1 MHIKLKHFCEYSSL
15 WKISMNSTN
24 TTEMIIQWN
33 SMLIKKTP
41 LNCGRFKSCVEL
53 CRNFVER
60 CHLCDTLGSEDVS
73 QRAQSSLERIVNQ
86 SVRVLSDILFEH
98 IRVRHMHRFTSSLNM
113 FLNAF
118 IDDFLARFQPFFD
131 KLVKRKWL
139 DNNEA
144 YESIEMTIK
153 QHFKKFRRMDCPP
166 YQVWH
171 KCIPAHTRVHRL
183 IGWLVDWLI
192 DWLSDRHWWMRC
204 IGGSWLNMF
213 VPSWGGGSS
222 VRHSKWGREWL
233 SVCKMRPNSWRLF
246 LKIWS
251 VPLAFILCLTLSKK
265 LMMRRTFFSEYIVQK
280 HIYSINIKKY
290 CVNFCV
296 ENIYFLLLYISF
308 IPTLEYC

>member
-1 MHIKLKHFCEYSSL
+1 M
-15 WKISMNSTN
+15 
-24 TTEMIIQWN
+24 
-33 SMLIKKTP
+33 
-41 LNCGRFKSCVEL
+41 
-53 CRNFVER
+53 ER
-60 CHLCDTLGSEDVS
+60 CHLCDTLGSEDAS

-98 IRVRHMHRFTSSLNM
+98 IRVRHMHRFTSGLEI
-113 FLNAF
+113 FPNAF
-118 IDDFLARFQPFFD
+118 IDDFLAWFQPFFD

-171 KCIPAHTRVHRL
+171 TVHACQDTRMLTGSLV
-183 IGWLVDWLI
+183 GWLVGWLI
-192 DWLSDRHWWMRC
+192 IWLADRHWWMRC
-204 IGGSWLNMF
+204 TGGSWLNMF

-251 VPLAFILCLTLSKK
+251 VPLAFILWVPLS
-265 LMMRRTFFSEYIVQK
+265 
-280 HIYSINIKKY
+280 
-290 CVNFCV
+290 
-296 ENIYFLLLYISF
+296 
-308 IPTLEYC
+308 